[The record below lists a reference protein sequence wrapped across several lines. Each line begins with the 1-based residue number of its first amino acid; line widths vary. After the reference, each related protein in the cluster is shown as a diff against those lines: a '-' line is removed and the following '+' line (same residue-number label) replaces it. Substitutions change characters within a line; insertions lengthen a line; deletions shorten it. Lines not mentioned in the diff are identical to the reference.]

1 MRYKKQHQ
9 FGRFFVSGCW
19 HNGDMFFGDA
29 KTLLGWLVLALGGA
43 LFAGNLLAIV
53 KPPPDPK
60 EGDLP
65 RAPLSRSIF
74 MGALGFIAA
83 IWALATLLS

>member
-1 MRYKKQHQ
+1 
-9 FGRFFVSGCW
+9 
-19 HNGDMFFGDA
+19 
-29 KTLLGWLVLALGGA
+29 LGGA